1 MSKGLS
7 LLLLV
12 YLSAADKNN
21 HKLNFISTIDET
33 ECGDPEQP
41 TSSVVNRV
49 SKSEVEYS
57 CLKGYRLEAGNRT
70 RTCSKAGAWSG
81 KTPRCI
87 GEKFYLVGLGI
98 RKLLLTISW
107 N

>member
-1 MSKGLS
+1 M
-7 LLLLV
+7 
-12 YLSAADKNN
+12 AADKNN
-21 HKLNFISTIDET
+21 HKLNFISTIDDCFSTIDET

-81 KTPRCI
+81 KTPRCV

-98 RKLLLTISW
+98 RELLLTISW